1 MCFISLFILDHT
13 IRTIAEIEFQK
24 LVIKFCHKMIEVQH
38 LLGFKEKFILFRIYL
53 CQSNVSPP
61 IFPVRPKLK
70 FNTNEKITNF
80 VISYGNQIFS
90 LQRKTK

>member
-1 MCFISLFILDHT
+1 MCFISLFILV
-13 IRTIAEIEFQK
+13 RTIKEIEFQK
-24 LVIKFCHKMIEVQH
+24 LVIKFYHKIQN
-38 LLGFKEKFILFRIYL
+38 LLGFKKTFILFRIYL

-70 FNTNEKITNF
+70 FNTNEKVTNF

-90 LQRKTK
+90 LQEKQSSD

>member
-1 MCFISLFILDHT
+1 
-13 IRTIAEIEFQK
+13 
-24 LVIKFCHKMIEVQH
+24 MIEVQH

-70 FNTNEKITNF
+70 FNTNEKKYQFRNQLWKSDFFASKKNKIVMSNF
-80 VISYGNQIFS
+80 DESYFRCEVMSFG
-90 LQRKTK
+90 